1 MKNEAAIA
9 RFDDLYIRGLRK
21 ELEPHLEPEY
31 QNLKTLLEAG
41 LRSCGICRRS
51 NDQGDMVHAY
61 TTWCHVDCAAE
72 HHDNMLLDPTTQY
85 IGETN
90 EAYEVRMDRDFPE
103 F

>member
-1 MKNEAAIA
+1 MKNADAIEL
-9 RFDDLYIRGLRK
+9 FDRLYINVLRK
-21 ELEPHLEPEY
+21 ELDEQDEQY

-51 NDQGDMVHAY
+51 NDQGDMIHAY
-61 TTWCHVDCAAE
+61 ATWCHVDCAAE

-90 EAYEVRMDRDFPE
+90 EAYEIRMDREFPDL
-103 F
+103 